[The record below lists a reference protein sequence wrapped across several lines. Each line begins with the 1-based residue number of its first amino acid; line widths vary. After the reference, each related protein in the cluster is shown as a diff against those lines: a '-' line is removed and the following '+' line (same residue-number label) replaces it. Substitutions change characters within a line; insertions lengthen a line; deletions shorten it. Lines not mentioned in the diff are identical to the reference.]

1 MNILRLP
8 KSLLSFISLCCAAY
22 TGMAA
27 VPEAEK
33 NTLESLRAA
42 IIHLSETY
50 GDDYPKGASYLDR
63 LNAISDAKSE
73 DYKQLQREAL
83 LNHPHIRGYDWLVEV
98 RSQYWGS
105 HGVINTMFQNGDLHG
120 GSGGLRNWRS
130 QGSRLE
136 VITFQEDGSA
146 VRKAVLAE
154 EPNGILR
161 DADISFDGSKILY
174 SMRRNKDDDYNLY
187 EMNIDGS
194 GKKQLTFGSA
204 ISDVDPIYLP
214 GNRIAF
220 SSTRDPK
227 FCQCNRHI
235 SNNIFAM
242 DADGANIEQISF
254 NDLADFHSSLMPDG
268 SILYSRW
275 EYVDRHFG
283 PSLGLWTTNPDGTRH
298 ALFMGNNSWTPGSM
312 VDARIIPGTDKVLC
326 VYGACHDL
334 PWGAMVVVDRNKG
347 MEGPEP
353 VVHIWPESA
362 RELLNSDPSYNRDLR
377 FRGHIDRFRELP
389 LRYED
394 PYPIHDVAM
403 GNGGGHFFL
412 VSRTKVFANRNPYS
426 HKGPE
431 RPMALTLCDVFGNEL
446 FVYELDEADGDA
458 LSPYGAIPITARLE
472 PPVIPNTID
481 LTKDSGYLFVN
492 NCYLGTDDEMLDVE
506 PGAIK
511 YLRVVEAPPRRVF
524 DEKGVWNVD
533 AQQVGAMNWNLTNNK
548 RILGDV
554 PVEEDGSAFF
564 EVPADTFIHFL
575 ALDENKQMI
584 QAMRTGTV
592 VRPGETQGCVGCHE
606 DRVTTPP
613 ATNLTSLLAMR
624 REPSKLEPWLDT
636 PSVEEAK
643 PFNYLTEVQ
652 PVFDKNCVSCHDYGK
667 EAGEVLNLAGDIS
680 LPFNVSYTELMA
692 KSGHRYTDSE
702 EKMIN
707 FVGDGPPGVLP
718 AYAWGSHRSKLV
730 RVLKEGHYDVE
741 LTDEEM
747 QRITSWIDVNA
758 VYYGHYESYIPGRN
772 PLLALPG
779 GAKKSELVLLGHKRL
794 DSAKKW
800 ILDNG
805 HLVNFT
811 RPELSPSLS
820 MMEDESQRALALSYI
835 QEAAEYLKTQ
845 PREDMVNAIVGM
857 SKMDQHYTD
866 RYDQTQSEHKKSVSA
881 ILEGDK
887 YYQFKEDTEETS
899 AQ

>member
-1 MNILRLP
+1 MRRFKILH
-8 KSLLSFISLCCAAY
+8 SLLGAIGLCATLA
-22 TGMAA
+22 TTHAA
-27 VPEAEK
+27 VPEDQK
-33 NTLESLRAA
+33 NTIESLRAA
-42 IIHLSETY
+42 IVHLSETY
-50 GDDYPKGASYLDR
+50 GEDYPNGRSYLHR
-63 LNAISDAKSE
+63 LGGISDPSSAA
-73 DYKQLQREAL
+73 YRQLQREAL
-83 LNHPHIRGYDWLVEV
+83 LNHPHIKGYDWLVEV

-130 QGSRLE
+130 SGSRLE
-136 VITFQEDGSA
+136 VIRFNDDGTA
-146 VRKAVLAE
+146 ERTAVLAE

-194 GKKQLTFGSA
+194 NKKQLTFGSA

-214 GNRIAF
+214 GDRIAF

-227 FCQCNRHI
+227 FCQCNRHV
-235 SNNIFAM
+235 SNNMFAM

-268 SILYSRW
+268 SIIYSRW

-326 VYGACHDL
+326 IYGACHDL

-353 VVHIWPESA
+353 VVHMWPENA
-362 RELLNSDPSYNRDLR
+362 RALLNSDPAYNRDLAY
-377 FRGHIDRFRELP
+377 RGHIDRFRHELP

-394 PYPIHDVAM
+394 PYPIHNVAE
-403 GNGGGHFFL
+403 GDGGGHFFL
-412 VSRTKVFANRNPYS
+412 VARTKGKVTRNPYS
-426 HKGPE
+426 QKGPE
-431 RPMALTLCDVFGNEL
+431 QPMALTLCDVFGNEV
-446 FVYELDEADGDA
+446 FVYELAPEDGDKI
-458 LSPYGAIPITARLE
+458 SPYGAIPITARKE
-472 PPVIPNTID
+472 PPVIPNTVD
-481 LTKDSGYLFVN
+481 LSKDKGYYYVN
-492 NCYLGTDDEMLDVE
+492 NCYLGTGDEMVDVE

-554 PVEEDGSAFF
+554 PVEADGSAYF
-564 EVPADTFIHFL
+564 EVPADTFVHFL
-575 ALDENKQMI
+575 ALDEEKQMI

-592 VRPGETQGCVGCHE
+592 VRPGETQGCIGCHE

-613 ATNLTSLLAMR
+613 ATNLTTIAMR
-624 REPSKLEPWLDT
+624 RTPSELKPWLDT

-652 PVFDKNCVSCHDYGK
+652 PVFDNNCVSCHDYGK

-702 EKMIN
+702 EKMVN

-730 RVLKEGHYDVE
+730 RVLKEGHYGVE

-772 PLLALPG
+772 PLLALPKG
-779 GAKKSELVLLGHKRL
+779 QAKSELVLLGHKNL
-794 DSAKKW
+794 NSAKKW

-811 RPELSPSLS
+811 RPELSPSLA
-820 MMEDESQRALALSYI
+820 MMKDDAKRARALKYI
-835 QEAAEYLKTQ
+835 QEAADYLKAQ

-866 RYDQTQSEHKKSVSA
+866 RYESTQAEHRKSEEA
-881 ILEGDK
+881 ILSGEK
-887 YYQFKEDTEETS
+887 YYQNKD
-899 AQ
+899 AVDARN